1 MKGIHARPV
10 PIIVRGDLEQGID
23 TSTVRVDS
31 QYLSLDTRY
40 PWQTISDGPDLE
52 VRMADG
58 LWVRK
63 VQRAMAHCA
72 PPVPGHPL
80 PLANYQ

>member
-1 MKGIHARPV
+1 MPALQVIMKGINARPV
-10 PIIVRGDLEQGID
+10 PIIIRGDLEQGID

-52 VRMADG
+52 VGAGMYWQVHWWER
-58 LWVRK
+58 VVKNNHSNR
-63 VQRAMAHCA
+63 R
-72 PPVPGHPL
+72 L
-80 PLANYQ
+80 PL